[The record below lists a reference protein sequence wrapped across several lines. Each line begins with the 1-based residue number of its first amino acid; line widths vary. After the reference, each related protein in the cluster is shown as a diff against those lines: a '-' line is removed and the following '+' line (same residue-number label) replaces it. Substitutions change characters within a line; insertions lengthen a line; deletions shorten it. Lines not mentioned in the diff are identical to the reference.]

1 MHTFNASLKSSFA
14 LKPHLQRIRCFKK
27 LSVKTYITIAARDPE
42 RPKFDAIVIGGPAGS
57 EACAAA
63 ARTGAKTLLLT
74 QRLDTIGSIKIV

>member
-14 LKPHLQRIRCFKK
+14 LKPHLQRIWCFKK
-27 LSVKTYITIAARDPE
+27 LSVRTYITIAARDPE
-42 RPKFDAIVIGGPAGS
+42 RPKFDVIVIGGGHAGS

-74 QRLDTIGSIKIV
+74 QDLIPLVR